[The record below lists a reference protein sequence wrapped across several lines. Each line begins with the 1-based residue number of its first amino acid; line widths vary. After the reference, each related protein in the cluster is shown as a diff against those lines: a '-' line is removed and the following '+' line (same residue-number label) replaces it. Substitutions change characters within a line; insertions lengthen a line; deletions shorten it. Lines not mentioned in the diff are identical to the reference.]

1 MTAIPEE
8 ARRRS
13 APILTSG
20 LDCEIAVVGAGIVG
34 VCCALELQAAGF
46 DVQLIDRKGVAEECS
61 AGNAGHIA
69 VEHIFP
75 LATPATLCSLPS
87 LLVSRNPALRL
98 SPAYFFQVLPW
109 LARFVWSARPAQ
121 VARATYAAAALNAL
135 VLPAYHDLDIRF
147 GLNGLLR
154 EQGTLAVYETE
165 RGLTNALA
173 DVPILEQ
180 FGIEATTLDHT
191 ALHQHDP
198 ALSDQLVGGIMY
210 PGSAHVTN
218 PKALTHLLG
227 SHFIRLG
234 GNVKIATVTRAEHG
248 STHIRL
254 HTSSGTIRSKKL
266 VVAAGAWSHLLLKTL
281 GWSIPLETERGYH
294 LMARSPSVIPRV
306 PTTHG
311 ERRFVATPMR
321 DGLRLAGRVEFAGLS
336 RPPTPSLA
344 MGLLK
349 HGQAMMPDLQAKTL
363 KPWMGFRPT
372 LPDSLPIIGPIPGQP
387 DVYCAFGHHH
397 LGLTQAAA
405 TGQLIRDLVLEGKTV
420 LDISPYRLNR
430 F

>member
-13 APILTSG
+13 APTLTSG
-20 LDCEIAVVGAGIVG
+20 LNCEIAVVGAGIVG

-75 LATPATLCSLPS
+75 LATPATLYSLPS
-87 LLVSRNPALRL
+87 LLFSHNPALRL

-109 LARFVWSARPAQ
+109 LARFVWSVRPAQ
-121 VARATYAAAALNAL
+121 VAHATHATAVLNAL
-135 VLPAYHDLDIRF
+135 ALPAYRDLDARF
-147 GLNGLLR
+147 GLGGLLR
-154 EQGTLAVYETE
+154 REGTLVVYETE
-165 RGLTNALA
+165 RTFANA
-173 DVPILEQ
+173 VSEQRTLEE
-180 FGIEATTLDHT
+180 FGIKADLLDQN

-198 ALSDQLVGGIMY
+198 ALSDKLVGGIMY
-210 PGSAHVTN
+210 PGSAHVTD
-218 PKALTHLLG
+218 PKALTKLLTA
-227 SHFIRLG
+227 HFTRMG
-234 GNVKIATVTRAEHG
+234 GRINIATVTGAVLG
-248 STHIRL
+248 TNHIRL
-254 HTSSGTIRSKKL
+254 STPSGDIMSRKL
-266 VVAAGAWSHLLLKTL
+266 VVAAGAWSHLLLKAL
-281 GWSIPLETERGYH
+281 GWAVPLETERGYH
-294 LMARSPSVIPRV
+294 LMARSPSVMPRV

-321 DGLRLAGRVEFAGLS
+321 DGLRLAGRVELAGLS
-336 RPPTPSLA
+336 QPPTPSLA

-349 HGQAMMPDLQAKTL
+349 HGQAMIPELQSKTL

-372 LPDSLPIIGPIPGQP
+372 LPDSLPVIGPIPGQP

-405 TGQLIRDLVLEGKTV
+405 TGQLIKDLVLEGKTA